1 MSLEASKKQHTNRRM
16 TVKEYTAAT
25 PPDGRHL
32 RSERSRQQIVN
43 ALMELMREGNMEPT
57 QAAVAERANVSFRTV
72 SRHYEDMEVLYRHC
86 VHQLQRKLLHEFL
99 LPFESAHWRD
109 RVDELIDR
117 RAEAYDVFLPYRAF
131 ASVRRF
137 RSDYMNQVVDD
148 DVAFEV
154 STLDAVLPKH
164 IHEDRVLVDALEN
177 SLSFDGWLRLRRDRQ
192 FSSEHAKAVLK
203 RTAASLL
210 EQHKD

>member
-1 MSLEASKKQHTNRRM
+1 M
-16 TVKEYTAAT
+16 TVKEYSSAVSS
-25 PPDGRHL
+25 DGRHL

-43 ALMELMREGNMEPT
+43 ALFELMREGTMEPT

-72 SRHYEDMEVLYRHC
+72 SRHFEDMEVLYRHC
-86 VHQLQRKLLHEFL
+86 VHQLQRKLLHQFL
-99 LPFESAHWRD
+99 LPFESNNWRD

-154 STLDAVLPKH
+154 STLDAVLPEH
-164 IHEDRVLVDALEN
+164 IHEDTVLVDALEN
-177 SLSFDGWLRLRRDRQ
+177 SLSFDCWLRMRRDRQ
-192 FSSEHAKAVLK
+192 FSSEQAKAVIK
-203 RTAASLL
+203 RTASSLL
-210 EQHKD
+210 APYKE